1 MATIAVL
8 PDQSGL
14 TAEIVI
20 AAPPERVF
28 EAITKPEQLMQWW
41 GQKGM
46 YRGKEWKAD
55 VRPGG
60 KWSNTGVSDKGEEFS
75 VSGEYLEVDP
85 PRLLVY
91 TWLASW
97 TGSLKTTVRW
107 ELEPKEIHGL
117 QANGPRKAGIGTL
130 LKIRHEGFGPAP
142 EACASHALGRAFWAG
157 CKRSSKAARRSIHA
171 RRSSLFSRR
180 NSRLFVRGSI

>member
-1 MATIAVL
+1 MKSTLRRIMATIAVL

-14 TAEIVI
+14 TGEIFI

-28 EAITKPEQLMQWW
+28 EAITRPEQIMQWW

-60 KWSNTGVSDKGEEFS
+60 KWSNTGVSDKGEEFR

-107 ELEPKEIHGL
+107 ELAPGKTGV
-117 QANGPRKAGIGTL
+117 GTL

-142 EACASHALGRAFWAG
+142 EACANHAQGWTRVLGWMQAFVETGETVDTRAP
-157 CKRSSKAARRSIHA
+157 
-171 RRSSLFSRR
+171 
-180 NSRLFVRGSI
+180 FVAV

>member
-8 PDQSGL
+8 PDQSTVTG
-14 TAEIVI
+14 EIFI

-28 EAITKPEQLMQWW
+28 EAITKPEQIMQWW

-60 KWSNTGVSDKGEEFS
+60 KWSNLGVNEKGEEFT

-117 QANGPRKAGIGTL
+117 QANGPRKAGVGTL
-130 LKIRHEGFGPAP
+130 LRIRHEGFGPAP
-142 EACASHALGRAFWAG
+142 EACANHAQGWTRVLAWMQAFVETGETVDTRAP
-157 CKRSSKAARRSIHA
+157 
-171 RRSSLFSRR
+171 
-180 NSRLFVRGSI
+180 FVAV